1 MDEDM
6 DSKYCREEAEL
17 CLRLADGLPLNDPG
31 KFQLM
36 DLAEDFKKRAKHL
49 EGQEEEQR
57 QTNSH

>member
-1 MDEDM
+1 MNEDM
-6 DSKYCREEAEL
+6 DSKYCREKAEL

-49 EGQEEEQR
+49 EAQDAER
-57 QTNSH
+57 Q